1 MLYNSVFH
9 CHLLYAVQIWSCSH
23 SGLVNEIFKMQKK
36 AIRIVA
42 GMSYNSHTEPLFK
55 KLQVLS
61 LPDLIK
67 YTKIQF
73 MHRFKQGFLPSSFND
88 TWTTNAIRNIGE
100 NDIKQ
105 RNHDQLQPIHSNL
118 SKLDLF
124 PLFNFPKIWQ
134 DFPDE
139 QIKILRK
146 ISEFD
151 SKLKMYF
158 LNDLSDTVNCNR
170 LLCPAG

>member
-1 MLYNSVFH
+1 MLKSKLSKALYALRSVKKTLNKKSLLMLYNSVFH

-23 SGLVNEIFKMQKK
+23 SGLVNNIFKMQKK

-55 KLQVLS
+55 KLQVRP

-88 TWTTNAIRNIGE
+88 TWITNAIRNIGE
-100 NDIKQ
+100 N
-105 RNHDQLQPIHSNL
+105 
-118 SKLDLF
+118 
-124 PLFNFPKIWQ
+124 
-134 DFPDE
+134 
-139 QIKILRK
+139 
-146 ISEFD
+146 
-151 SKLKMYF
+151 
-158 LNDLSDTVNCNR
+158 
-170 LLCPAG
+170 

>member
-9 CHLLYAVQIWSCSH
+9 CHLLFAVQIWSCSH
-23 SGLVNEIFKMQKK
+23 SGLVNDIFKMQKK

-55 KLQVLS
+55 KLQVRP

-88 TWTTNAIRNIGE
+88 TWTTNAE
-100 NDIKQ
+100 
-105 RNHDQLQPIHSNL
+105 
-118 SKLDLF
+118 
-124 PLFNFPKIWQ
+124 
-134 DFPDE
+134 E
-139 QIKILRK
+139 ILVK
-146 ISEFD
+146 MTLNYAIMISF
-151 SKLKMYF
+151 SLYTLILVNQTYF
-158 LNDLSDTVNCNR
+158 LFLTFRKFGRTS
-170 LLCPAG
+170 LMSK